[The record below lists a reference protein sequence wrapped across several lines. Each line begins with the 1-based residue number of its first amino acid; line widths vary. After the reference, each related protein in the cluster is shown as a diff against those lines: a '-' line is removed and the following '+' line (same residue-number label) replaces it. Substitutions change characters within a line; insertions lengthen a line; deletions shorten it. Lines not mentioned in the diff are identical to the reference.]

1 VNTDDLWPDLHE
13 AESQVLRIQAKL
25 HQWATDS
32 PVGSVTYTTSCP
44 IPPSF
49 WWRGIGCGTI
59 VEHDRPGWT
68 ESNQNYL
75 RSDPVSG
82 EQGDGAAHDFR
93 IPSNTSTYAWAI
105 ASTLKRPRT
114 ES

>member
-1 VNTDDLWPDLHE
+1 MNTDDLWPDLYE
-13 AESQVLRIQAKL
+13 AESQVLRMQAKL

-59 VEHDRPGWT
+59 VEHDRPGWM
-68 ESNQNYL
+68 ESNQTPF
-75 RSDPVSG
+75 SSG
-82 EQGDGAAHDFR
+82 TGCLPSFEMTSRPGDSN
-93 IPSNTSTYAWAI
+93 PSRCG
-105 ASTLKRPRT
+105 KG
-114 ES
+114 